1 MKLAALVL
9 VPCLAIASKLRA
21 GRATCD
27 AWSCSD
33 GYVPK
38 LGAKAL
44 EGASDEECCLATCKL
59 HDCSAGF
66 VANTSY
72 DSNTG
77 ASDAECCD
85 KTCSGALEDGSFMC
99 GTNEKVGQPDKAG
112 ASAEECCEATCAAYD
127 CTGDWSPH
135 PSKMNSTGSSDE
147 ECCVPLC
154 MKVACDSG
162 YILDQTKLEE
172 GGTKDDCCVK
182 SCDLFTCDAQHG
194 FGIPPQKRSQQAERS
209 EDCCERQCRSH
220 VCSDGWT
227 KDHTH
232 DEAFDPSD
240 ETCCLMQC
248 QSFQC
253 PAGWIS
259 NPAKKG
265 MIGNTAEIC
274 CLPPCDSHNCSAQAN
289 MVVKDGAHGRTD
301 EACCEKTCAAHS
313 CSNGLV
319 AVQARTQ
326 SVPGDDATCC
336 EVKGCEEMRK
346 LTKLKSGESCNA
358 LSKEDCG
365 AHFGSFVNS
374 KKRAVFARCDFDRSL
389 GLCRLSSSELDCV
402 DQ

>member
-1 MKLAALVL
+1 M
-9 VPCLAIASKLRA
+9 
-21 GRATCD
+21 
-27 AWSCSD
+27 
-33 GYVPK
+33 
-38 LGAKAL
+38 
-44 EGASDEECCLATCKL
+44 
-59 HDCSAGF
+59 
-66 VANTSY
+66 
-72 DSNTG
+72 
-77 ASDAECCD
+77 
-85 KTCSGALEDGSFMC
+85 
-99 GTNEKVGQPDKAG
+99 
-112 ASAEECCEATCAAYD
+112 
-127 CTGDWSPH
+127 
-135 PSKMNSTGSSDE
+135 
-147 ECCVPLC
+147 PLC

-182 SCDLFTCDAQHG
+182 SCELFTCDAQHG

-240 ETCCLMQC
+240 EMCCLMQC

-289 MVVKDGAHGRTD
+289 TVVKDGAHGRTD

-313 CSNGLV
+313 CSKGLV
-319 AVQARTQ
+319 AVEVRAQ

-358 LSKEDCG
+358 LAKEDCG
-365 AHFGSFVNS
+365 SHFGSFVNS

-389 GLCRLSSSELDCV
+389 GLCRLSSNELDCV
-402 DQ
+402 DH